1 MPKPERSSDRDC
13 SNTPHDY
20 PSITE
25 ASAMDL
31 PTSPSKHC
39 RRPRGLG
46 GASWAAVAGLAA
58 VLAAAACGGGAAD
71 AGASPALDTSSFEG
85 PPFFEGYTEPA
96 EGEPD
101 EPSAAPGA
109 GLGGF
114 VDGQS
119 GGATQTPATCF
130 RSDAQATLVKLPV
143 DIILLLD
150 NSGSMSDELEAV
162 EANINR
168 NFAEIL
174 ANSGVDYRMIL
185 ISRHREE
192 ARDESDEAS
201 TSICVQSP
209 LSGLADCSEAEAP
222 TFSDRFYQYST
233 KLESTDSFDVLLDTY
248 APPFESSGRE
258 EKFDQAPLGWSAWLR
273 PGTKKVFLE
282 MTDDDE
288 DMPVETFVAR
298 LLAEAPEHFG
308 SDPTRPSFVFHS
320 IIGIEEK
327 ADPIQAYLSSEPV
340 HDQTCTGNDNEVQ
353 NAGESYQE
361 LSRMTGG
368 LRFPLC
374 QFGAYDVV
382 FQTIAEDVV
391 QRRGIAC
398 DFEIPQPPSGREL
411 DLDTVAI
418 AYDGSDGVSVPFGQA
433 PTPEACQPNA
443 FYIDGGRVNL
453 CPDACLAVSN
463 DPMAKVSV
471 LFTCENQLIVP
482 R

>member
-1 MPKPERSSDRDC
+1 MSQPTPRPCFSLRHGSWRRKRSLV
-13 SNTPHDY
+13 
-20 PSITE
+20 
-25 ASAMDL
+25 AS
-31 PTSPSKHC
+31 
-39 RRPRGLG
+39 
-46 GASWAAVAGLAA
+46 VAGLAA
-58 VLAAAACGGGAAD
+58 ALGNAACGGGARDGNAER
-71 AGASPALDTSSFEG
+71 ALDTSRFEG
-85 PPFFEGYTEPA
+85 PPFFEGAAEPS
-96 EGEPD
+96 EPEPGEP
-101 EPSAAPGA
+101 EPSTG

-114 VDGQS
+114 VDGQD
-119 GGATQTPATCF
+119 GATRVPEACVISTE
-130 RSDAQATLVKLPV
+130 QATLVQLPV
-143 DIILLLD
+143 DIILMLD

-174 ANSGVDYRMIL
+174 AGSNVDYHMIL

-192 ARDESDEAS
+192 PRDESDEAS

-209 LSGLADCSEAEAP
+209 LSGLADCSNAEAP
-222 TFSDRFYQYST
+222 AFSDRFFQYST

-248 APPFESSGRE
+248 APPFDDSERE

-288 DMPVETFVAR
+288 DMPIESFIEQ
-298 LLAEAPEHFG
+298 LLGQAPEHFG
-308 SDPTRPSFVFHS
+308 SDPTRPGFVFHS

-327 ADPIQAYLSSEPV
+327 ADPTQPYLPGEAV
-340 HDQTCTGNDNEVQ
+340 REETCTGNDNEVQ

-374 QFGAYDVV
+374 QFGAYDAV
-382 FQTIAEDVV
+382 FQTIAQDVV
-391 QRRGIAC
+391 QRRGIEC
-398 DFEIPQPPSGREL
+398 DFDIPAPPPGLEL
-411 DLDTVAI
+411 DLEKVAI
-418 AYDGSDGVSVPFGQA
+418 EYDRSADGGSVQFGQS
-433 PTPEACQPNA
+433 PTAAACQPNA

-453 CPDACLAVSN
+453 CPEACSAISN
-463 DPMAKVSV
+463 DPTAKVSV
-471 LFTCENQLIVP
+471 LFTCESQLIVP

>member
-1 MPKPERSSDRDC
+1 
-13 SNTPHDY
+13 
-20 PSITE
+20 
-25 ASAMDL
+25 MDL
-31 PTSPSKHC
+31 PTPPV
-39 RRPRGLG
+39 RPPRPLSR
-46 GASWAAVAGLAA
+46 AVARSMAAAVPVLLA
-58 VLAAAACGGGAAD
+58 VIGAAACGGGARD
-71 AGASPALDTSSFEG
+71 DRGPGALDTSRFEG
-85 PPFFEGYTEPA
+85 PPFFEGGPEPS
-96 EGEPD
+96 ESDPGEPNA
-101 EPSAAPGA
+101 SPGA
-109 GLGGF
+109 GGLGGF
-114 VDGQS
+114 VDGQN
-119 GGATQTPATCF
+119 GATQVPAACVKST
-130 RSDAQATLVKLPV
+130 AQATLVKLPV

-174 ANSGVDYRMIL
+174 ASSGVDYRMIL

-192 ARDESDEAS
+192 PRDESDEAS

-209 LSGLADCSEAEAP
+209 LSALDDCSEAEAP
-222 TFSDRFYQYST
+222 VFSERFFQYST
-233 KLESTDSFDVLLDTY
+233 KLESSDSFDVLLDTY

-258 EKFDQAPLGWSAWLR
+258 EKFDQAPLGWSEWLR

-288 DMPVETFVAR
+288 DMPIESFVEQ

-308 SDPTRPSFVFHS
+308 SDPAHPSFVFHS

-327 ADPIQAYLSSEPV
+327 ADPTQPYLSSEPV
-340 HDQTCTGNDNEVQ
+340 REQTCTGNDNEVQ

-398 DFEIPQPPSGREL
+398 DFEIPPPPPGLEL
-411 DLDTVAI
+411 DLEKVAI
-418 AYDGSDGVSVPFGQA
+418 EYDGSDGLSVQLGQA
-433 PTPEACQPNA
+433 PTPEACQPSA
-443 FYIDGGRVNL
+443 FYIDAGRVNL
-453 CPDACLAVSN
+453 CPDACSAISN
-463 DPMAKVSV
+463 DPAARVSV
-471 LFTCENQLIVP
+471 LFTCESQLIVP

>member
-1 MPKPERSSDRDC
+1 
-13 SNTPHDY
+13 
-20 PSITE
+20 
-25 ASAMDL
+25 MDL
-31 PTSPSKHC
+31 PTPPSC
-39 RRPRGLG
+39 TCRGLRG
-46 GASWAAVAGLAA
+46 SGAPFSTAAAGLAA
-58 VLAAAACGGGAAD
+58 LLAAAGCGGGAHDDGAD
-71 AGASPALDTSSFEG
+71 RAIDTSSFEG
-85 PPFFEGYTEPA
+85 PPFFEGDTEPNQA
-96 EGEPD
+96 EPNQ
-101 EPSAAPGA
+101 PSAAPGS

-119 GGATQTPATCF
+119 GGATQAPATCV
-130 RSDAQATLVKLPV
+130 RSTAQATLVKLPV

-174 ANSGVDYRMIL
+174 ASSGVDYRMIL

-192 ARDESDEAS
+192 PRDESDEAS

-222 TFSDRFYQYST
+222 AFSERFFQYST

-258 EKFDQAPLGWSAWLR
+258 ENFDQAPLGWSAWLR

-288 DMPVETFVAR
+288 DMPVESFVEQ
-298 LLAEAPEHFG
+298 LIAEAPEHFG

-327 ADPIQAYLSSEPV
+327 VDPTQAYLSSEPV
-340 HDQTCTGNDNEVQ
+340 REQTCTGNDNEVQ

-391 QRRGIAC
+391 QRRGIEC
-398 DFEIPQPPSGREL
+398 DFEIPDPPSGQEL
-411 DLDTVAI
+411 DLEKVAI
-418 AYDGSDGVSVPFGQA
+418 EYDGSDGVSVPFGQA
-433 PTPEACQPNA
+433 PTPEVCQPNA

-453 CPDACLAVSN
+453 CPDACSAISN

-471 LFTCENQLIVP
+471 LFTCESQLIVP

>member
-1 MPKPERSSDRDC
+1 
-13 SNTPHDY
+13 
-20 PSITE
+20 
-25 ASAMDL
+25 MDL
-31 PTSPSKHC
+31 PTPRYST
-39 RRPRGLG
+39 RRGLTG
-46 GASWAAVAGLAA
+46 RGRPSRAAFAALASMLV
-58 VLAAAACGGGAAD
+58 AAACGGGARDDD
-71 AGASPALDTSSFEG
+71 AGPVLDTSSFEG
-85 PPFFEGYTEPA
+85 PPFFEGAAEPTEA
-96 EGEPD
+96 EPN

-114 VDGQS
+114 VDGQG
-119 GGATQTPATCF
+119 GGATQVPAACV
-130 RSDAQATLVKLPV
+130 RSTEQATLVKLPV

-192 ARDESDEAS
+192 PRDESDEAS

-222 TFSDRFYQYST
+222 AFSDRFFQYST

-248 APPFESSGRE
+248 APPFESSDRE
-258 EKFDQAPLGWSAWLR
+258 EKFEQAPLGWSDWLR

-288 DMPVETFVAR
+288 DMPVESFVEQ

-327 ADPIQAYLSSEPV
+327 ADPTQAYLSSEPV
-340 HDQTCTGNDNEVQ
+340 NEQTCTGNDNEVQ

-391 QRRGIAC
+391 QRRGIEC
-398 DFEIPQPPSGREL
+398 DFAIPDPPRGREL
-411 DLDTVAI
+411 DLETVAI
-418 AYDGSDGVSVPFGQA
+418 VYDGSDGVSVTFGQA

-453 CPDACLAVSN
+453 CPDACSAISN
-463 DPMAKVSV
+463 DPTAKVSV
-471 LFTCENQLIVP
+471 LFTCESQLIVP